1 MILGIVVGTVVS
13 SQCES
18 GIPGARFLLVERCN
32 QHGELRKDFLVALDP
47 LGAGKGEMVMLSE
60 STSAR
65 ETPLT
70 LGKPID
76 TLIVGII
83 DLIDQDEQI
92 VYRK

>member
-1 MILGIVVGTVVS
+1 MILGIVAGTVVS
-13 SQCES
+13 AQSNS
-18 GIPGARFLLVERCN
+18 GIPGARFLLVEKCSHRAEPR
-32 QHGELRKDFLVALDP
+32 GDYLVALDP

-70 LGKPID
+70 QGKPID

-83 DLIDQDEQI
+83 DLIDQNDQV